1 MDTVDA
7 PENDAVHNLTKSLIR
22 RALSSGEGLVQL
34 SYDCGIRHE
43 FGYLFGK

>member
-7 PENDAVHNLTKSLIR
+7 QENDAVPNLTKSLIR
-22 RALSSGEGLVQL
+22 SALSSGEGLVQL
-34 SYDCGIRHE
+34 PYEGGTRHE